1 MTKYFIN
8 AVSNGTAA
16 VTHEVTADAPRS
28 GARTLR
34 SQEVVSVTLSLGL
47 RSRIELGL
55 TLSQQDCDPEIWAHS
70 ADFRAEMPLWNGK
83 LAREFIPAAELFS
96 EYNALAEVAQLRNQW
111 WRGDAHPELYADNG
125 EAYVLTAEGLAA
137 RESARARRAEIMAE
151 IDAACVLFAAEQQAL
166 PAAAAVEAVT
176 AVRTLVPAAVEAP
189 EETSP
194 LFSAEEQ
201 AAIAAK
207 MAADAESALS
217 AILGGSWEEEE
228 EEEESQETAIINLT
242 QHPATAEQQAAG
254 VVDFIPEIKSQVCE
268 LLTFDTLP
276 TSSEIHARAKKL
288 AGIAAAWGFKAAMIG
303 GAPFLMSALE
313 AELNRSDVTPLYAF
327 SVRDSVEQQQ
337 PDGTVRKLN
346 IFRHLG
352 FVSVY

>member
-16 VTHEVTADAPRS
+16 VTYEVTADAPRA

-55 TLSQQDCDPEIWAHS
+55 PLSQQDCDPEIWAHS

-83 LAREFIPAAELFS
+83 LAREFIPANEIFS
-96 EYNALAEVAQLRNQW
+96 EYNSLAVVAQLRDQW
-111 WRGDAHPELYADNG
+111 WRGDAHPELYTDNG
-125 EAYVLTAEGLAA
+125 EAYVLTIEGQAMRAE
-137 RESARARRAEIMAE
+137 ARARRAEILAQ
-151 IDAACVLFAAEQQAL
+151 IDAACVLFAVEQAL
-166 PAAAAVEAVT
+166 PAAAVEAVT

-207 MAADAESALS
+207 IDADAEAALS
-217 AILGGSWEEEE
+217 AMLGGKWEEEE
-228 EEEESQETAIINLT
+228 EEEEEETAIINLT

-254 VVDFIPEIKSQVCE
+254 VVDFAPEIKAQVQA

-276 TSSEIHARAKKL
+276 TSSAIHASAKKL
-288 AGIAAAWGFKAAMIG
+288 AGIAAGCGFTRAMIG

-327 SVRDSVEQQQ
+327 SVRDSVEQPQ

>member
-16 VTHEVTADAPRS
+16 VTYEVTADAPRA

-55 TLSQQDCDPEIWAHS
+55 PLSQQDCDPEIWAHS

-83 LAREFIPAAELFS
+83 LAREFIPADEIFS
-96 EYNALAEVAQLRNQW
+96 EYNSLAVVAQLRDQW
-111 WRGDAHPELYADNG
+111 WRGDAHPELYTDNG
-125 EAYVLTAEGLAA
+125 EAYVLTIEGQAMRAE
-137 RESARARRAEIMAE
+137 ARARRAEILAQ
-151 IDAACVLFAAEQQAL
+151 IDAACVLFAVEQAL
-166 PAAAAVEAVT
+166 PAAAVEAVT

-207 MAADAESALS
+207 INADAEAALS
-217 AILGGSWEEEE
+217 AMLGGKWEEEE
-228 EEEESQETAIINLT
+228 EEEEEETAIINLT
-242 QHPATAEQQAAG
+242 QHMATAEQQAAG
-254 VVDFIPEIKSQVCE
+254 VVDFAHEIKAQVQV
-268 LLTFDTLP
+268 LLTFDTIP
-276 TSSEIHARAKKL
+276 NAREINDRAALL
-288 AGIAAAWGFKAAMIG
+288 AGVASEWGFDRAMIG

-313 AELNRSDVTPLYAF
+313 SKLKIMGIQPVYAF
-327 SVRDSVEQQQ
+327 SVRDSVEKQN
-337 PDGTVRKLN
+337 PDGSVTKQNVFK
-346 IFRHLG
+346 HAG
-352 FVSVY
+352 FIEA